1 MYLLSIVI
9 PTKNRYGTL
18 FDLVD
23 ALMAHLKKEPLV
35 EIVIHDNSDDN
46 TEAQEFFNLKKYD
59 NLKYIYYKDWLSV
72 GGNSDRAILE
82 SSGKYVTFIGD
93 DDAVASTIVAVA
105 KIMDKYDIDSC
116 ACDYSLYRWPAA
128 LMDNY
133 SFEYK
138 KRGGILRQPDVN
150 RLLENILHNG
160 IQNKDNMPGVYHG
173 IVKRSV
179 LDKVYE
185 KTGTFFPGPSPDMA
199 NSFALSQFVTNHVV
213 TSIPFIV
220 DGYSK
225 ASTGHMTE
233 AKQHIGKLE
242 DQKFLPKDTI
252 EKWHEFI
259 PKIWLPNTIWPES
272 GLQSLERCG
281 NKQLTKKFNA
291 NAMYIKISVFYP
303 QCKKMCHKYVGKYS
317 NWISYLLTYFTVG
330 YSYVNNK
337 INNKKNS
344 SNQESC
350 REKKMLTIGEAID
363 RTDSIIEKDNMLSL
377 FEKELINGQKN
388 A

>member
-9 PTKNRYGTL
+9 PTKNRYSTL

-23 ALMAHLKKEPLV
+23 ALMLHFEKNPLV
-35 EIVIHDNSDDN
+35 EIVVHDNSDDN
-46 TEAQEFFNLKKYD
+46 SEAQNFFDTRKYD
-59 NLKYIYYKDWLSV
+59 NLKYVYYKDWLSV
-72 GGNSDRAILE
+72 GQNSDKAILE
-82 SSGKYVTFIGD
+82 SSGKFVTFIGD
-93 DDAVASTIVAVA
+93 DDAVSSSIAEVA
-105 KIMDKYDIDSC
+105 KLMDRFNIDSC
-116 ACDYSLYRWPAA
+116 GCDYSLYRWPAA

-133 SFEYK
+133 SFEYR
-138 KRGGILRQPDVN
+138 KRGDIFRRPNVGK
-150 RLLENILHNG
+150 LLDKIIHNG
-160 IQNKDNMPGVYHG
+160 IQNRDNLPGVYHG
-173 IVKRSV
+173 IVRRSV

-199 NSFALSQFVTNHVV
+199 NSFALSQFVSNHVV
-213 TSIPFIV
+213 TSVPFII

-281 NKQLTKKFNA
+281 YKKLTKKFNA
-291 NAMYIKISVFYP
+291 NAMYIKISIFYP
-303 QCKKMCHKYVGKYS
+303 QCKKIVHEYVGRYS
-317 NWISYLLTYFTVG
+317 NWFSYFLAYFTVG
-330 YSYVNNK
+330 YSYLRNKAKNNR
-337 INNKKNS
+337 NKS
-344 SNQESC
+344 SKESC
-350 REKKMLTIGEAID
+350 HEKKAMTIGEAID
-363 RTDSIIEKDNMLSL
+363 RTDSIIKNDNMLNL
-377 FEKELINGQKN
+377 LEKEMINGQKN